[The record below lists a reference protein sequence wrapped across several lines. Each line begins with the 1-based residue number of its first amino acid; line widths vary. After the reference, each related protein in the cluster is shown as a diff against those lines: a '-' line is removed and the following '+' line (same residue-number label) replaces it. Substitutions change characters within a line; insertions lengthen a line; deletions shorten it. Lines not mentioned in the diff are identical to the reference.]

1 MSLSLSRSLS
11 KHHPARL
18 LLLALLA
25 ALLHVALAPP
35 AVADKSEADKSE
47 IVPEA
52 ASGIGTVKTASY
64 REAAAVTANPHA
76 SDAARRILKQGGS
89 AIDATIAAQLVLGL
103 VEPQSSGIGGGAFML
118 HWDAEQRE
126 LNSWNGRETA
136 PAAVDEAYFLDAD
149 GGKMSFF
156 DAVIGGHSVGVPGV
170 LAMLDAAHRAH
181 GKLPWSA
188 LFQPAIELAEE
199 GFAISPRLHTLLQ
212 RMPQVAANPAITD
225 YFFHHR
231 GEGLEPKPVGHVLKN
246 PDYANTLRLLAHK
259 GADEF
264 YRGDLAERI
273 VTAVRSDPNRQGRM
287 TVADMKNYRAQQN
300 TAVCGGFLQ
309 YRVCGAPPPSSGGT
323 TVLAIL
329 GMMEHAAVSDWRHG
343 FIEASR
349 LAFADRNRYLA
360 DPDFV
365 AVPTAGLV
373 AADYLVSRAALID
386 SDRRLTVVPA
396 GTPAGAPPRVAAA
409 SPELPSTTHLSIV
422 DRWGNIVSM
431 TSSIETAFGSRVMV
445 GGFLLNNQ
453 LTDFSFAPQDEGGE
467 LIANRPQGGKRPR
480 SSMAPVVVFRG
491 DEPLLALGS
500 PGGARIIDYV
510 ALSLYRVLA
519 QGLPLGE
526 AIAAGHI
533 VAMGDRVELES
544 ASFSETEQQ
553 ALKALGHPV
562 TEADQTSGLH
572 GILLREG
579 KLFGAADPRRE
590 GAVSGY

>member
-1 MSLSLSRSLS
+1 MMLRLSSYLPKRKSALYI
-11 KHHPARL
+11 L
-18 LLLALLA
+18 LLCFT
-25 ALLHVALAPP
+25 ALATQSL
-35 AVADKSEADKSE
+35 ADKAE
-47 IVPEA
+47 IAPEA
-52 ASGIGTVKTASY
+52 ASDIGSVKTGRYAN
-64 REAAAVTANPHA
+64 AAVVTANPHA
-76 SDAARRILKQGGS
+76 TDAARRILQQGGA
-89 AIDATIAAQLVLGL
+89 AIDAAIAAQLVLGL

-118 HWDAEQRE
+118 HWEAEQRA
-126 LNSWNGRETA
+126 LSSWNGRETA
-136 PAAVDEAYFLDAD
+136 PAAVDEAYFLGAD
-149 GGKMSFF
+149 GDAMSFF

-170 LAMLDAAHRAH
+170 LAMLDAAHKAH
-181 GKLPWSA
+181 GKLPWAA
-188 LFQPAIELAEE
+188 LFQPAIELAEK

-212 RMPQVAANPAITD
+212 RMPKVAVNPAIRD
-225 YFFHHR
+225 YFFEER
-231 GEGLEPKPVGHVLKN
+231 GDGLEPKPVGHVLKN
-246 PDYANTLRLLAHK
+246 HDYARTLRTLANK

-264 YRGDLAERI
+264 YRGKLAERI
-273 VTAVRSDPNRQGRM
+273 VRAVRSDPNRQGQM
-287 TVADMKNYRAQQN
+287 TLADMTRYRAQQN
-300 TAVCGGFLQ
+300 TAVCAGFLQ

-329 GMMEHAAVSDWRHG
+329 GMMEHAKVSDWRHG

-349 LAFADRNRYLA
+349 LAFADRNHYLA

-365 AVPTAGLV
+365 TVPTAGLV
-373 AADYLVSRAALID
+373 AADYLASRAAMID
-386 SDRRLTVVPA
+386 SDRRLAEVPA
-396 GTPAGAPPRVAAA
+396 GTPAGAPPRVTAA

-453 LTDFSFAPQDEGGE
+453 LTDFSFAPQDDNGT

-480 SSMAPVVVFRG
+480 SSMAPVMVFQDG
-491 DEPLLALGS
+491 EPILALGS

-519 QGLPLGE
+519 LGQALGD

-533 VAMGDRVELES
+533 VAMGDRVEVEKGR
-544 ASFSETEQQ
+544 FPQIEQA

-562 TEADQTSGLH
+562 SEADQTSGLH
-572 GILLREG
+572 GILLRG
-579 KLFGAADPRRE
+579 DGLVGAADPRRE